1 MLLSLLFLFGFL
13 AVICAPGLIA
23 EARANGQARQAEGD
37 A

>member
-1 MLLSLLFLFGFL
+1 MLTSLVFLIGFL

-23 EARANGQARQAEGD
+23 QARNPSSASAEGD